1 MVTAKLYDMHA
12 AAPLLGRG
20 DIEGGARALLEQLR
34 DGPGLPSAELGES
47 ENDHRG
53 AAAANA
59 FSELPAE
66 ERELLLRWAHAHSVL
81 HPVFTS
87 DENSADGPATIR
99 ALMAN
104 PLNASHF
111 AALRAMAQHV
121 RDLRLVDEAYLAPL
135 CDLDAL
141 GTSLAEDAWLAK
153 ALHEALCVYAT
164 GRGVGGAGRRS
175 NRRAR

>member
-1 MVTAKLYDMHA
+1 MHA

-20 DIEGGARALLEQLR
+20 DIAGGARALLEQLR
-34 DGPGLPSAELGES
+34 DGPGLPSVERGEA
-47 ENDHRG
+47 ENDRRG
-53 AAAANA
+53 AAAATA
-59 FSELPAE
+59 LSELPGE
-66 ERELLLRWAHAHSVL
+66 ERESLLRWAQAHSMLV
-81 HPVFTS
+81 PVFTS
-87 DENSADGPATIR
+87 GESSADGQATIR

-111 AALRAMAQHV
+111 AALRAMAQYV

-141 GTSLAEDAWLAK
+141 GASLAEDSWLAK
-153 ALHEALCVYAT
+153 ALHEALCVYPSGT
-164 GRGVGGAGRRS
+164 GRRS